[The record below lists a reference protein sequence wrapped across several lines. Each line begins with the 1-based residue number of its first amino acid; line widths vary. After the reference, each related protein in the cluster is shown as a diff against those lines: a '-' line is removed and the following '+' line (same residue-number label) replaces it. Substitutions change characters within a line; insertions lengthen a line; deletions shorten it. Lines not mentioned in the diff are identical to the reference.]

1 MHCVGRQDA
10 CSSLNNDEVQISSDE
25 INTSRSAD
33 DTTLRQLP
41 ESARVVVVVVVVVVV
56 YLHDMI
62 ANIIT
67 REISQKIM
75 QTISLKKLKTYR

>member
-1 MHCVGRQDA
+1 VHCVGRQDA

-41 ESARVVVVVVVVVVV
+41 ESARVVVVVIVVVV
-56 YLHDMI
+56 YLHDMT

>member
-41 ESARVVVVVVVVVVV
+41 ESARVVVVVIVVVV
-56 YLHDMI
+56 YLHDMT